1 MHKLLILEYNHN
13 LKTWYQ
19 NLAEKAVFSITDTS
33 FELSCQGELVLQY
46 ENYTEVNKDDITLHY
61 CQK

>member
-19 NLAEKAVFSITDTS
+19 NLGKKAVFSITDTS
-33 FELSCQGELVLQY
+33 FELSFQVSLSY
-46 ENYTEVNKDDITLHY
+46 SMKTTTEVNKDDITLHY